1 MLVVFNPTDKEL
13 QEKLK
18 IPMHYTGLR
27 DRIEVRESRV
37 EMGEQAGWQSVQIS
51 PQEMLEWDVIVPAY
65 SMRAFEF
72 SR

>member
-1 MLVVFNPTDKEL
+1 
-13 QEKLK
+13 
-18 IPMHYTGLR
+18 
-27 DRIEVRESRV
+27 
-37 EMGEQAGWQSVQIS
+37 MGEQAGWQSVQIS